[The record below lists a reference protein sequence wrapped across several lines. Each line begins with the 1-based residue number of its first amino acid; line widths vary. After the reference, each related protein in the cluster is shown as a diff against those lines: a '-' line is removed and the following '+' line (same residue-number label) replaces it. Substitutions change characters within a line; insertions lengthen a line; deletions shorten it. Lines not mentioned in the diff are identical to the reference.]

1 MQHHPHRNEQRGNA
15 QRNPQTR
22 VVPHGCLAR
31 QRVRTRDH
39 LLQLGQRGA
48 GGNSSACLGNAS
60 LDGVGHIGG
69 VQGHACVQAHDVL
82 RSAHTDYGFKINQP
96 TSFTPPGELVV
107 NTVSECRFA
116 YNDSTVLQRN
126 GLISLWLKLTREG
139 ESVSLQQQIN
149 VDNTP

>member
-1 MQHHPHRNEQRGNA
+1 MPVQRRRRHIEPPSHIIDSDCRISEQRLRRF
-15 QRNPQTR
+15 QI
-22 VVPHGCLAR
+22 V
-31 QRVRTRDH
+31 
-39 LLQLGQRGA
+39 GQPV
-48 GGNSSACLGNAS
+48 SFACDPDTGE
-60 LDGVGHIGG
+60 
-69 VQGHACVQAHDVL
+69 L
-82 RSAHTDYGFKINQP
+82 RRHTDYGFKINQP

>member
-1 MQHHPHRNEQRGNA
+1 MLERERRISIGP
-15 QRNPQTR
+15 
-22 VVPHGCLAR
+22 
-31 QRVRTRDH
+31 
-39 LLQLGQRGA
+39 
-48 GGNSSACLGNAS
+48 
-60 LDGVGHIGG
+60 GVI
-69 VQGHACVQAHDVL
+69 
-82 RSAHTDYGFKINQP
+82 S
-96 TSFTPPGELVV
+96 SFTPPGELVV